1 MNHYTRALAE
11 LKAQPAHKLSEVGDQ
26 WQTPP
31 ALYWGINALFGPFLI
46 DLFTDGENSK
56 CPRFYT
62 AENNALLQDWAKDLA
77 GGKAFANP
85 PYSRSSYDDDKNAI
99 TGMRNIMAKVMFERE
114 KGARIVLLLKSA
126 TSEVWWPEQAD
137 HVAFVRGRISF
148 DLPAWFVPA
157 SDKDKSS
164 AAGFAVA
171 ICVFDKE
178 WRGQPMQYI
187 ERESLLAQGN
197 AIISM
202 IEQRA
207 SELAQQYASSTL
219 EQRPDDAELGELSG
233 NSGDLPEHEL
243 STDALQLPDHIVD
256 ATEMVGTHINEGA
269 NVCASVTEEQAE
281 QIATKCVEQSGTDT
295 NDGTKALTIP
305 TVAFTS
311 EQIAEQL
318 ASGKLPFT
326 GDHLALMLQLDGMFG
341 KHSSYTTSQ
350 IRAAVLA
357 FDEPGM
363 VTKAGEVVAAV
374 QPEATETTEEQSDLF
389 EHFDEAMA
397 AGTEPVP
404 EPEAEPAPAAITSK
418 TGKVKSDD
426 AEVFFDQLQIPQN
439 VRVISAKCPDTGIS
453 RSGYAIW
460 AKGYFSAGKINGIGI
475 RSTGDFKK
483 GYFYEP
489 TLVVFHQGKDV
500 GEYTNWPEALAALDA
515 LLQPDPEAEPQG
527 EAHPFFTGFYGGHA
541 TYAQTVPDKVA
552 KVKTFT
558 LEQCQAALKLPH
570 LQSTVVAAVEA
581 RIRKLQKEQAAA

>member
-1 MNHYTRALAE
+1 MTKKYNIIYADPPWQFNSVKSGGSMKSGAAAKYNVMSLE
-11 LKAQPAHKLSEVGDQ
+11 QLKALDVPALCEKDCVLIMWYVSSQPQEALDLVKAWGFTIKNMNAFIWRKLSTNLIPHFGMG
-26 WQTPP
+26 
-31 ALYWGINALFGPFLI
+31 YWTRGG
-46 DLFTDGENSK
+46 
-56 CPRFYT
+56 
-62 AENNALLQDWAKDLA
+62 AECALLA
-77 GGKAFANP
+77 
-85 PYSRSSYDDDKNAI
+85 
-99 TGMRNIMAKVMFERE
+99 
-114 KGARIVLLLKSA
+114 
-126 TSEVWWPEQAD
+126 
-137 HVAFVRGRISF
+137 VRGK
-148 DLPAWFVPA
+148 P
-157 SDKDKSS
+157 KSVCKS
-164 AAGFAVA
+164 IRQVRDEPVG
-171 ICVFDKE
+171 E
-178 WRGQPMQYI
+178 H
-187 ERESLLAQGN
+187 
-197 AIISM
+197 
-202 IEQRA
+202 
-207 SELAQQYASSTL
+207 SEKPGIF
-219 EQRPDDAELGELSG
+219 RDDIVKLC
-233 NSGDLPEHEL
+233 GDLPRLEMFARTAPAGWDVFGNEVE
-243 STDALQLPDHIVD
+243 SSIDIAGNEP
-256 ATEMVGTHINEGA
+256 ATKCVEQSGTRINEGA
-269 NVCASVTEEQAE
+269 NVCVSGTEEQAE

-374 QPEATETTEEQSDLF
+374 QPEATETTEEQTDLF

-404 EPEAEPAPAAITSK
+404 EQEAEPAPALITSK

-439 VRVISAKCPDTGIS
+439 VRAISAKCPDTGIS

-475 RSTGDFKK
+475 RTTGDFKK

-500 GEYTNWPEALAALDA
+500 GEYTNWPEALAALDD

-541 TYAQTVPDKVA
+541 TYAPTVPDKVS

-581 RIRKLQKEQAAA
+581 RIRKLQKEQAA